1 MPDDHTVIEPE
12 MVTNQESKSEQAP
25 FAPMPDGSKRARGG
39 NPVMLTAVIAIAVV
53 VLACIVAS
61 GFVAYM
67 FIQHAPWYGCG

>member
-25 FAPMPDGSKRARGG
+25 LAPTPGGSKRARRGS
-39 NPVMLTAVIAIAVV
+39 PVIIVAIIAIAVV

-61 GFVAYM
+61 ALL
-67 FIQHAPWYGCG
+67 AWL